1 MVPLFIAILVA
12 LGAGGTVVASDSARP
27 GDILYPVDRAAER
40 VRVAFTSDEDEAEL
54 KIKFANE
61 RIDEIESI
69 VSEESEDD
77 EDDDFDA
84 GGAATSSPAL
94 EFSDDATDNLSRAL
108 DILTAHLAEIHG
120 LASTT
125 PGVAEAISQLE
136 LRLLGDADT
145 LPAELR
151 AKIRDDRG
159 RVELRTED
167 GKIRVEVRKDGSL
180 RVKSEIEDEDEDE
193 DEDEFE
199 DETEDEQEF
208 EDEDEGDDDR
218 RGANSGSGKVEDA
231 SGGGELEV
239 EVEIETE
246 DEDDREIEDEDD
258 EDENEDEDSDSDD
271 GEDDSDEDEDE
282 DEDRDENDD
291 SDDDDNSGSSDED

>member
-40 VRVAFTSDEDEAEL
+40 VRVAFTSEEDEAEL
-54 KIKFANE
+54 KIRFANE
-61 RIDEIESI
+61 RLDELESI
-69 VSEESEDD
+69 VSEESEDG

-94 EFSDDATDNLSRAL
+94 EFSDDATENLSRAL
-108 DILTAHLAEIHG
+108 DILTSHLAEIHG

-125 PGVAEAISQLE
+125 PGVAEAISHLE

-180 RVKSEIEDEDEDE
+180 RVKSELEYEDELEDENEIEDER
-193 DEDEFE
+193 
-199 DETEDEQEF
+199 EF

-231 SGGGELEV
+231 SDDELEV
-239 EVEIETE
+239 EVEIE
-246 DEDDREIEDEDD
+246 DEDDESDSDD

-271 GEDDSDEDEDE
+271 EEDDSDEDEDE
-282 DEDRDENDD
+282 DEDEDRDESDD
-291 SDDDDNSGSSDED
+291 SDDDGSSGSSDED